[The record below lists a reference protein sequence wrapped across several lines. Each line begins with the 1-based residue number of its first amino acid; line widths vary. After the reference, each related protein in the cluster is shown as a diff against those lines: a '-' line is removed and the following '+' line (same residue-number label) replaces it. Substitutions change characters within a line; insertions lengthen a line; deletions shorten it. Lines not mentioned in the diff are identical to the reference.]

1 MFHHVACRF
10 APRRAMKKQNN
21 IPGKSQGRRY
31 NPAWGRPVLGKGNS
45 RMIRRL
51 AFLLVAAAALVMLAG
66 ASHAERAWV
75 KDELQLN
82 IRTGPGV
89 KYRILGVL
97 ATGDPVETLSLTE
110 GWTQVRAPSG
120 MDGWIPEGYLQ
131 AEIPARVRLERHEAE
146 TAELRTRFEKLSAEV
161 VDLRSN
167 NQQLSE
173 QESKQRAEIDLL
185 TRENLEL
192 SVGARGPE
200 WITGA
205 SILVIGAI
213 LGIIVHRS
221 ASRRPTPRI
230 RL

>member
-1 MFHHVACRF
+1 MMRRF
-10 APRRAMKKQNN
+10 
-21 IPGKSQGRRY
+21 
-31 NPAWGRPVLGKGNS
+31 
-45 RMIRRL
+45 
-51 AFLLVAAAALVMLAG
+51 AFLLMAAAALVVLAG
-66 ASHAERAWV
+66 TSHAERAWV
-75 KDELQLN
+75 KDELRLN

-97 ATGDPVETLSLTE
+97 GTGDSVEVLSRAE
-110 GWTQVRAPSG
+110 GWTQVRAAGG

-131 AEIPARVRLERHEAE
+131 AETPAGIRLKRHEAE

-161 VDLRSN
+161 VDLRER

-173 QESKQRAEIDLL
+173 RESKQRAEIDQL

-192 SVGARGPE
+192 SAGARGPE

-205 SILVIGAI
+205 SILFVGAI
-213 LGIIVHRS
+213 LGVIVHRS
-221 ASRRPTPRI
+221 ASRRPSPRI